1 MGPHAGFDE
10 FQSLFSFLRAWKYL
24 ESGGGGINQG
34 LKKKEAMDSPAP
46 VLPATAKKEEEE
58 IPGIP
63 SDVEALIL
71 VSPASSSNFCFEGL
85 SPSLAVSI
93 KGAKRE
99 EDRDAIKTGLTK
111 D

>member
-1 MGPHAGFDE
+1 M
-10 FQSLFSFLRAWKYL
+10 

-34 LKKKEAMDSPAP
+34 LKKREAVDSPAP

-71 VSPASSSNFCFEGL
+71 VSPASSSSNFCFEGL